1 MFIYIKRFKLSESQC
16 KKTKSIFD
24 QIMSKTRDIDNFEL
38 RLSNIE
44 KRIAVELEIQKS
56 CTEFTEKSLFDG
68 ELRLSKTIQQNLTSD
83 EQFVSYAIKQ
93 ISNELTNLIN
103 TQLPPLLLLLPQSN
117 MQLEENATAAAAASK
132 SQKPSKKK

>member
-1 MFIYIKRFKLSESQC
+1 MQ
-16 KKTKSIFD
+16 KTKSIFD